1 MPFQILLLNKGN
13 YTMILPDFKSFPR
26 TGRILGVDWGAR
38 RTGVAISDASRE
50 FVFTR
55 DKIETRAGDDS
66 WAKKIADLAMTEGA
80 VGIVIGL
87 PVHGDG
93 TESETTDAVRRNAA
107 QICTYT
113 DLPICFIEENL
124 TSVIA
129 QEQMG
134 RVRRDDIKQR
144 LDSESARVI
153 LENAIAV
160 MRRMHS

>member
-1 MPFQILLLNKGN
+1 
-13 YTMILPDFKSFPR
+13 MILPDFKAFPR
-26 TGRILGVDWGAR
+26 TGRIIGVDWGAR
-38 RTGVAISDASRE
+38 RTGIAISDASRE

-55 DKIETRAGDDS
+55 STIMVRNSADIASR
-66 WAKKIADLAMTEGA
+66 IADIAQREGA

-87 PVHGDG
+87 PVRSDG
-93 TESETTDAVRRNAA
+93 TESDTTVMVREFANRLANL
-107 QICTYT
+107 T

-124 TSVIA
+124 TSITA

-134 RVRRDDIKQR
+134 RVRRIDIKQR

-160 MRRMHS
+160 IRRV